1 MIVINFEMYLLNL
14 DILSNYPQRHFTT
27 TCQQHLA
34 THFQYT
40 QHALLKYKDEFIH
53 NSIIDVQI

>member
-1 MIVINFEMYLLNL
+1 MYLLNL